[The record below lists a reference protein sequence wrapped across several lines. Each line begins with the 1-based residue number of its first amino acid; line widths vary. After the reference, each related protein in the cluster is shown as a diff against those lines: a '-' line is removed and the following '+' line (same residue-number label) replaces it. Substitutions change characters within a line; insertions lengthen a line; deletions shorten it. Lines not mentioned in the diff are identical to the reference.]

1 MANANAPFGARL
13 IESEGKQFR
22 VRRYPKKSGNAI
34 YQGDFVIADAAGS
47 VDVATAAATLLGV
60 ALESGAATST
70 TAIAV
75 CDDPEAVFEI
85 QADGDFAAADIFR
98 NADIV
103 ASSGDTS
110 LSRSQHVLDS
120 STMDTTSTLQL
131 KCLGLSQINEN
142 AYGSYARV
150 KVKINNHAFKAGV
163 AGV

>member
-70 TAIAV
+70 ADIAV
-75 CDDPEAVFEI
+75 CDDPEAVFEV
-85 QADGDFAAADIFR
+85 QASANFAAADVFQ

-103 ASSGDTS
+103 ATAGDSS
-110 LSRSQHVLDS
+110 LSRSKHAWDS
-120 STMDTTSTLQL
+120 ASDDTTSTLQL
-131 KCLGLSQINEN
+131 KALGLSQIGEN
-142 AYGSYARV
+142 AYGSYAKI